1 MSFSSSG
8 SADSSH
14 LGPKDRRAQEPAQQP
29 TPESAPD
36 RAMMEEV
43 LKRTL
48 SESANSI
55 DPAERDA
62 LLTVVRRHRG
72 EAFEID
78 PVAVDLVEALL
89 RFEFK
94 NPISS
99 AEVWRRMCYE
109 IAKTLFDDPV
119 ARQRMQG
126 IWTALCN
133 TER

>member
-1 MSFSSSG
+1 MSSSSSG
-8 SADSSH
+8 SEEPSH
-14 LGPKDRRAQEPAQQP
+14 PSPKDRPPPDAAQDAAQQA
-29 TPESAPD
+29 APD

-48 SESANSI
+48 SESASSL
-55 DPAERDA
+55 DATERDA

-72 EAFEID
+72 EAFDVD
-78 PVAVDLVEALL
+78 PVAVDLVEVLL
-89 RFEFK
+89 RCEFK
-94 NPISS
+94 NPVCST
-99 AEVWRRMCYE
+99 ELWRRMCYE

-133 TER
+133 SER

>member
-1 MSFSSSG
+1 MSSSSSG
-8 SADSSH
+8 SADSSN
-14 LGPKDRRAQEPAQQP
+14 LGPKDRRPNEAAQDPAPQ
-29 TPESAPD
+29 TAPD

-48 SESANSI
+48 RESANSL
-55 DPAERDA
+55 DPTERDA

-72 EAFEID
+72 EPFEID
-78 PVAVDLVEALL
+78 PVAVDLVEVLL
-89 RFEFK
+89 RCEFK

-109 IAKTLFDDPV
+109 VAKTLFDDPV

-133 TER
+133 SEQ

>member
-8 SADSSH
+8 SADSSN
-14 LGPKDRRAQEPAQQP
+14 LGPKDRRSHEAQQP
-29 TPESAPD
+29 TPSTAPD

-48 SESANSI
+48 SESANSL
-55 DPAERDA
+55 DPAEREA
-62 LLTVVRRHRG
+62 LRTVVLRHRD

-78 PVAVDLVEALL
+78 PVAVDLVEVLL
-89 RFEFK
+89 KLEFK
-94 NPISS
+94 NSISS
-99 AEVWRRMCYE
+99 PEVWRRMCYE
-109 IAKTLFDDPV
+109 VAKTLFDDPV
-119 ARQRMQG
+119 ARQRMQS